1 MAESSGATLSLR
13 LVAPF
18 VRAIAARRID
28 PGSLLTGVGISA
40 DQFGD
45 PDNRISHE
53 TAMVLL
59 ARTVEVTGDDALG
72 IHAAEHIRPGDFDA
86 LEHVARASRTL
97 RSALDAVSR
106 YVRLLHDATTFV
118 HSVSGERESWT
129 LHVEPAAHRASV
141 EFAVATLVVAGRLIT
156 GRDDAPEEVLFSHS
170 APPDVSEYARVLR
183 CKITWGAPRTALVF
197 DRALLDRTF
206 SQANPALSATLEQHA
221 ERLLAELPKGRTY
234 ATRVRE
240 HLVAALQA
248 GDPTLGNVVSR
259 LKTSDRTLRR
269 RLQEEGVTFSDL
281 LSDVR
286 RELALRYL
294 EDPRLSVDEIAF
306 LLGFANGSAFRRAFR
321 RWTGVAPSEHRGLS
335 PQNASRAVK

>member
-1 MAESSGATLSLR
+1 
-13 LVAPF
+13 
-18 VRAIAARRID
+18 
-28 PGSLLTGVGISA
+28 
-40 DQFGD
+40 
-45 PDNRISHE
+45 
-53 TAMVLL
+53 MVLL
-59 ARTVEVTGDDALG
+59 ARTVEVTHDDALG

-106 YVRLLHDATTFV
+106 YVRLMHDATTFV
-118 HSVSGERESWT
+118 HSVSGEQESWT
-129 LHVEPAAHRASV
+129 LHVEPEAHRASV
-141 EFAVATLVVAGRLIT
+141 EFAVATLIVAGRLVT
-156 GRDDAPEEVLFSHS
+156 GREEAPEEVAFAL
-170 APPDVSEYARVLR
+170 PPPADPSEHQRVLR
-183 CKITWGAPRTALVF
+183 CKLTWNAPHTALRF
-197 DRALLDRTF
+197 DKTLLDRTF

-234 ATRVRE
+234 GMRVRE

-248 GDPTLGNVVSR
+248 GEPTLGNVVSR
-259 LKTSDRTLRR
+259 LKTSERTLRR

-281 LSDVR
+281 LADVR

-321 RWTGVAPSEHRGLS
+321 RWTGVAPSEKRGA
-335 PQNASRAVK
+335 PHP